1 MVGLPTPTQPSGPR
15 RPTFDSKGN
24 VWFSEHV
31 AGAIGEL
38 DPSTGKITEYKDPY
52 KYTGEYECY
61 ADSQDNIWVTL
72 RSYGALAKFDP
83 KTKKFT

>member
-1 MVGLPTPTQPSGPR
+1 M
-15 RPTFDSKGN
+15 
-24 VWFSEHV
+24 WFSEHV